1 MNDRYT
7 FGDGDRAAARLR
19 RLAEIYEPVTRE
31 LLLRSGRA
39 GCAVAADLGCGPGWS
54 TRLLRAVLQP
64 ARTVGLDASER
75 YVAEARRLHG
85 PELEFLAHDVTRA
98 SFPVRPELLLCRFLL
113 THLRDTDAVLATWA
127 REAASSARLLVHET
141 EALTSA
147 HPAIARYYELVAQLQ
162 RHYGQLFDIG
172 AQLEGAL
179 LRSPW
184 RVVDSRAVPLEL
196 PAARMCELHVANL
209 RTWRDDDYARQAFDR
224 VELEALEGTLAGIV
238 AGTEAAGSVRNVVRQ
253 VVAERRA

>member
-7 FGDGDRAAARLR
+7 FGDGERAAARLR

-39 GCAVAADLGCGPGWS
+39 GCAIAVDLGCGPGWS

-64 ARTVGLDASER
+64 VRTVGLD
-75 YVAEARRLHG
+75 AEARRLHG
-85 PELEFLAHDVTRA
+85 PEIEFLAHDVTRA

-127 REAASSARLLVHET
+127 SAAASSARLLVHET
-141 EALTSA
+141 ESLTSA
-147 HPAIARYYELVAQLQ
+147 HPAIARYYELVTQLQ

-172 AQLEGAL
+172 ARLEGAA

-184 RVVDSRAVPLEL
+184 RVVDSRAVLLEL

-224 VELEALEGTLAGIV
+224 VEQEALAGIV